1 MPRETISVTRV
12 TSFSIPDEI
21 SVTIKKCIMVETIL
35 VTSATKGKQF
45 WKINTFWLHE
55 CFSNRFPTKMLLGEH
70 VMSHDGQK
78 PFECSTCAKTFASKY
93 CLRIHLKTHQ
103 VRPRPFTC
111 AVCPKTFMKPEH
123 LAQHEKTHTAKKV
136 NDRLIFLLW
145 PGLLVPNLWKRIC

>member
-1 MPRETISVTRV
+1 MLREIISATRV
-12 TSFSIPDEI
+12 TSFSTPDEI
-21 SVTIKKCIMVETIL
+21 SATIKKCIMAETIL
-35 VTSATKGKQF
+35 ATSATRGKIF
-45 WKINTFWLHE
+45 IKNPTHWFHE
-55 CFSNRFPTKMLLGEH
+55 CFSIRFPTKMLLGEH

-103 VRPRPFTC
+103 VRPRPFVC

-136 NDRLIFLLW
+136 TDQLNVHDL
-145 PGLLVPNLWKRIC
+145 K

>member
-1 MPRETISVTRV
+1 MPREIISVTRV
-12 TSFSIPDEI
+12 TSFSTPDGI
-21 SVTIKKCIMVETIL
+21 SATTKKCIMAEIIL
-35 VTSATKGKQF
+35 VTSATNGKILKL
-45 WKINTFWLHE
+45 KILLTWLHVLLL
-55 CFSNRFPTKMLLGEH
+55 NRFPTKMLLGEH

-136 NDRLIFLLW
+136 TDHANVLHWQLKLL
-145 PGLLVPNLWKRIC
+145 L